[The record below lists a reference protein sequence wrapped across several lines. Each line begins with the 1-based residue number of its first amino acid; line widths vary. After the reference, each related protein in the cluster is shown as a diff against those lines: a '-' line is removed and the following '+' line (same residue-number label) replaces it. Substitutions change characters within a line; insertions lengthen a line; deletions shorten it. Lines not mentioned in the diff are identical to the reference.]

1 MLTTLKNLQRLM
13 IFLFIMSLTHVT
25 KAAHEAL
32 IEEAKRLI
40 FHDSHI
46 MSLLLGGMML
56 PGGDGEGEGSDS
68 AAIATSAYL
77 QEDITFSPPHQKSE
91 SSSSTNG
98 FSETYVQTSFHV
110 QGKNGVRGTVNLSAS
125 GETIADRI
133 DVLNVR
139 IGGKLAHVEL

>member
-1 MLTTLKNLQRLM
+1 MPTTLKNLQRLV
-13 IFLFIMSLTHVT
+13 IFLFIMSMTHVT

-56 PGGDGEGEGSDS
+56 PGGEGEGSDS
-68 AAIATSAYL
+68 AAIATSAHL
-77 QEDITFSPPHQKSE
+77 QEDITFSPPHQQSQ

-110 QGKNGVRGTVNLSAS
+110 QGRNGVRGTVNLSAS
-125 GETIADRI
+125 GETVADRI
-133 DVLNVR
+133 DMLNVR